1 MNEIAVEVSGLS
13 KRYGT
18 TLALDSTSLSV
29 KSGEFLT
36 LLGPS
41 GSGKTTLLMMIA
53 GLTQPTAGRI
63 VIAGRD
69 VTDLPAFRR
78 DIGVVFQN
86 YALFPHL
93 TVFENIA
100 FPLRMRKAREDAVQG
115 AVRKALELVRLPE
128 LAARKPRELSGGQQQ
143 RVAFAR
149 AIVFE
154 PKIVLMDEPLGALD
168 KKLRDELKL
177 EIRRL
182 HREIGATIV
191 YVTHDQEEAMLLSD
205 RICLMNHARVEQID
219 TPTRLYAQ
227 PATRFAADF
236 IGDSNILEGV
246 VAEIRGAQ
254 CIIAAGGVR
263 LTAFC
268 KDGLREGSA
277 VLVLVRPERIAVGAE
292 PGAENRLEARVENR
306 FELGAVHVHHV
317 RIGTALLKVAS
328 LNKSESALRPGDSVT
343 LGIRAED
350 VIPLAAAPR

>member
-1 MNEIAVEVSGLS
+1 MNRPAVEVQGLS
-13 KRYGT
+13 KRYGAALALDAT
-18 TLALDSTSLSV
+18 TLAV
-29 KSGEFLT
+29 EAGEFLT

-53 GLTQPTAGRI
+53 GLTEPSAGRI
-63 VIAGRD
+63 AIAGRD
-69 VTDLPAFRR
+69 VTGLPAYRR

-93 TVFENIA
+93 SVFENIA
-100 FPLRMRKAREDAVQG
+100 FPLRMRRAGEGAIEA
-115 AVRKALELVRLPE
+115 AVRKSLELVRLPE
-128 LAARKPRELSGGQQQ
+128 LAARRPRELSGGQQQ

-219 TPTRLYAQ
+219 TPARLYAR

-236 IGDSNILEGV
+236 IGDSNILEGT
-246 VAEIRGAQ
+246 VAEVRGGAGV
-254 CIIAAGGVR
+254 IAAGGVR
-263 LTAFC
+263 LTTAHAA
-268 KDGLREGSA
+268 GLRAGAA
-277 VLVLVRPERIAVGAE
+277 VPVLVRPERIAIGGA
-292 PGAENRLEARVENR
+292 GAENRLEARVESTLA
-306 FELGAVHVHHV
+306 LGALHVHQV
-317 RIGTALLKVAS
+317 RLAGALLKVAA
-328 LNKSESALRPGDSVT
+328 LNTGGDVPRPGESVA

-350 VIPLAAAPR
+350 VIPLAEAAR